1 MLGLIKAKQIMI
13 FLRQMT
19 FQTGIVG
26 PTPATSRN
34 QKISE
39 TNNNAAPLRPYSA
52 VRCPDRLLWPPSYA
66 PAFAAEDATITL
78 NPVVITGSRA
88 EAASFDLPAAI
99 DVLNREEITSG
110 QPRVNASEALVAVPG
125 VVANNRQ
132 NYAQDLQ
139 ISTRGFGARAA
150 FGVRG
155 VKLIADGIPA
165 SMPDGQGQAATFNL
179 DVAERMEVLRG
190 PFSAI
195 YGNHSG
201 GVIQLFTIEPR
212 DNPSVDAG
220 FAAGSYGT
228 RKEDITAQGKLE
240 GLGYVLNTSRF
251 STDGYRDHSAA
262 TREQAFA
269 KITGKPDDASKL
281 TFTVNGLW
289 QHNTQDPL
297 GLTLAEYKSNP
308 RGVDPVATQYNT
320 RKSIDHLQGGVA
332 YERRFGADLLQLS
345 AYTGQR
351 SVTQYQAIPP
361 SALAVT
367 KGSGGV
373 VDFDRTFY
381 GYAARWIAIGQA
393 LGGKLTTT
401 TGFEYD
407 ASKDNRMG
415 FDNKN
420 GVKSTL
426 RRQEADNVES
436 IGAYVQSEWQRG
448 QWSLTGGLRYNIVK
462 FDITDQYLLNG
473 NDGGSRNY
481 TKATPVLGVVY
492 KLTPAVN
499 LYASAAKGFETPTLN
514 EMFYSGNGGSFN
526 FGLNPARSNHYEV
539 GAKAFIGENS
549 RLNVALFQI
558 TTDDELVVD
567 SATGGRTSYKS
578 VGKTLRQGIEAS
590 FDTAWRRDLSSRFA
604 VSHIRAIYD
613 GSFTTGT
620 GTSVK
625 TIGDG
630 NAIPGIPRSTVF
642 GDLAWKIT
650 PAITTACRRRLS
662 QQDLRGGQQY
672 RHAGLLIRHRQS
684 TRHGGATPEPL
695 APERVRPRRQPFRP
709 RLHRFGHRRR
719 QQQPLL

>member
-1 MLGLIKAKQIMI
+1 M
-13 FLRQMT
+13 
-19 FQTGIVG
+19 
-26 PTPATSRN
+26 PARFARSPLY
-34 QKISE
+34 
-39 TNNNAAPLRPYSA
+39 AALMSA
-52 VRCPDRLLWPPSYA
+52 LAAAHA
-66 PAFAAEDATITL
+66 PAMAAETPIVTL

-88 EAASFDLPAAI
+88 EAASFDLPASI
-99 DVLNREEITSG
+99 DVLNRQEITSG

-139 ISTRGFGARAA
+139 ISSRGFGARAA

-228 RKEDITAQGKLE
+228 RKEDITAQGKLD

-269 KITGKPDDASKL
+269 KITGKPDDDSKL
-281 TFTVNGLW
+281 TFTINGLW

-332 YERRFGADLLQLS
+332 YERRFGTDLLQIS
-345 AYTGQR
+345 AYSGQR

-361 SALAVT
+361 STLAVT

-381 GYAARWIAIGQA
+381 GYGARWIAIGQA
-393 LGGKLTTT
+393 LGGKVTTT

-407 ASKDNRMG
+407 VSKDIRSG
-415 FDNKN
+415 FDNLN
-420 GVKSTL
+420 GTKSTL
-426 RRQEADNVES
+426 RRKEADNVES
-436 IGAYVQSEWQRG
+436 TGAYVQSEWQRG
-448 QWSLTGGLRYNIVK
+448 PWSLTGGLRYNTVK

-473 NDGGSRNY
+473 NDSGGRSY
-481 TKATPVLGVVY
+481 TKTTPVLGVVY
-492 KLTPAVN
+492 KLNPAVN

-514 EMFYSGNGGSFN
+514 EMFYSGSGGSFN

-539 GAKAFIGENS
+539 GAKALIGDSS

-558 TTDDELVVD
+558 STDDELVVD
-567 SATGGRTSYKS
+567 TATGGRTSYKS
-578 VGKTLRQGIEAS
+578 VGKTQRQGIEAS

-620 GTSVK
+620 GTSAK
-625 TIGDG
+625 TIDNG

-642 GDLAWKIT
+642 GDLAWKVT
-650 PAITTACRRRLS
+650 PAITTAVEGVYRSKIYVEDTNTATPASSYAIANLRVTAEQRLNHWRLS
-662 QQDLRGGQQY
+662 EFARLDNLFDRNYVGSVIVGDTNSRY
-672 RHAGLLIRHRQS
+672 YESAPGRNWMAGINARY
-684 TRHGGATPEPL
+684 TW
-695 APERVRPRRQPFRP
+695 
-709 RLHRFGHRRR
+709 
-719 QQQPLL
+719 

>member
-1 MLGLIKAKQIMI
+1 MPARFARSPLYAALLSALAAAHAPAIAAD
-13 FLRQMT
+13 
-19 FQTGIVG
+19 
-26 PTPATSRN
+26 TPA
-34 QKISE
+34 
-39 TNNNAAPLRPYSA
+39 
-52 VRCPDRLLWPPSYA
+52 VV
-66 PAFAAEDATITL
+66 L
-78 NPVVITGSRA
+78 NPVVVTGSRA
-88 EAASFDLPAAI
+88 EAASFDLPASI
-99 DVLNREEITSG
+99 DVLNRQEITSG

-139 ISTRGFGARAA
+139 ISSRGFGARAA

-228 RKEDITAQGKLE
+228 RKEDITAQGKLD

-269 KITGKPDDASKL
+269 KITGKPDEDSKL
-281 TFTVNGLW
+281 TFTINGLW

-308 RGVDPVATQYNT
+308 RSVDPVATQYNT

-332 YERRFGADLLQLS
+332 YERRFGSDLLQIS
-345 AYTGQR
+345 AYSGQR

-381 GYAARWIAIGQA
+381 GYGARWIAIGQA
-393 LGGKLTTT
+393 LGGKVTTT

-407 ASKDNRMG
+407 VSKDIRSG
-415 FDNKN
+415 FDNLN
-420 GVKSTL
+420 GTKSTL
-426 RRQEADNVES
+426 RRKEADNVES
-436 IGAYVQSEWQRG
+436 TGAYVQSEWQRG
-448 QWSLTGGLRYNIVK
+448 PWSLTGGLRYNTVK

-473 NDGGSRNY
+473 NDSGGRNY
-481 TKATPVLGVVY
+481 TKTTPVLGVVY
-492 KLTPAVN
+492 KLNPAVN

-514 EMFYSGNGGSFN
+514 EMFYSGSGGSFN
-526 FGLNPARSNHYEV
+526 FGLNAARSNHYEV
-539 GAKAFIGENS
+539 GAKALVGESS

-558 TTDDELVVD
+558 STDDELVVD
-567 SATGGRTSYKS
+567 TSTGGRTSYKS

-620 GTSVK
+620 GASTK
-625 TIGDG
+625 TINDG
-630 NAIPGIPRSTVF
+630 NAIPGVPRSTVF
-642 GDLAWKIT
+642 GDLAWKVT
-650 PAITTACRRRLS
+650 PAITTAVEGVYRSKIYVEDTNTATPASSYAIANLRVTAEQRLNHWRLS
-662 QQDLRGGQQY
+662 EFARLDNLFDRNYVGSVIVGDTNSRY
-672 RHAGLLIRHRQS
+672 YESAPGRNWMAGINARY
-684 TRHGGATPEPL
+684 TW
-695 APERVRPRRQPFRP
+695 
-709 RLHRFGHRRR
+709 
-719 QQQPLL
+719 